1 MVTRPRTNQ
10 NRIDM
15 HMVGDH
21 MYIYIYTYDI
31 CIKVVL
37 LFFETSLYTI
47 SGGNLDSSWLMVHSI
62 CQSHFTCNGGRDCL
76 RCNGWTC
83 FTLILQLSSDQNSGN
98 LMHICI
104 YRG

>member
-15 HMVGDH
+15 YMMGDH
-21 MYIYIYTYDI
+21 IYIYILMTYASNS
-31 CIKVVL
+31 
-37 LFFETSLYTI
+37 FYYFLYTI
-47 SGGNLDSSWLMVHSI
+47 SGGSLDSSWLMVHSI

-83 FTLILQLSSDQNSGN
+83 FFFN
-98 LMHICI
+98 
-104 YRG
+104 